1 VKAVVENRRIKVE
14 ILPNMWIRLNPKDVK
29 SATQRVI
36 LFRNPISGLNCLA
49 RLE

>member
-1 VKAVVENRRIKVE
+1 MRAVVENRKVKVE
-14 ILPNMWIRLNPKDVK
+14 ILPNLWLRLSPKDVRHV
-29 SATQRVI
+29 SRTCI